1 MFCVRRC
8 AVAERHLR
16 LVPTPDLTGPELV
29 HAQALQQAAA
39 YMARRSLHLL
49 VTITDEDGEELDVD
63 PASTTARGFAVRAEA
78 IPADHRAFKYV
89 TTVKVGVS
97 DPIPRDEFLTD
108 PSQRRSAEA
117 EAILDLMQQL
127 RPHPSE
133 VLVP

>member
-8 AVAERHLR
+8 SVAERHLR

-63 PASTTARGFAVRAEA
+63 PASTTARGFAIRAEA

-89 TTVKVGVS
+89 DTVKVGVS

-108 PSQRRSAEA
+108 PSLRRSAEA
-117 EAILDLMQQL
+117 EAVLDLMQQL

>member
-1 MFCVRRC
+1 
-8 AVAERHLR
+8 
-16 LVPTPDLTGPELV
+16 
-29 HAQALQQAAA
+29 
-39 YMARRSLHLL
+39 MARRSLHLL

-89 TTVKVGVS
+89 TTVRVGVS
-97 DPIPRDEFLTD
+97 DPIPRDEFLAD
-108 PSQRRSAEA
+108 ASLRRSAEA